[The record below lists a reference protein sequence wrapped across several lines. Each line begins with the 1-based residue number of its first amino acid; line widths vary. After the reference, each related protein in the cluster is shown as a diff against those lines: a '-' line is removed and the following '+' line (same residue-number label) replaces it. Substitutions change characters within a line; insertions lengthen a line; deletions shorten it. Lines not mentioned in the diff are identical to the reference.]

1 MIKKLWRLTV
11 RDEFS
16 AAHALRCYE
25 GKCERLHGHNYS
37 VELTVEGQK
46 LTSKTY
52 LLLDFKTLKT
62 ILADVLGKLDH
73 QMINDVPPFDE
84 SNSSSE
90 NLAQYIWQ
98 GVAARLTEC
107 GDHQA
112 KFVRLVSVSVSEKNS
127 QTAVY
132 MEIDE

>member
-16 AAHALRCYE
+16 AAHALHCYE

-46 LTSKTY
+46 LTPKTY

-73 QMINDVPPFDE
+73 RMLNDFPPFNV

-98 GVAARLTEC
+98 GVAARLAEY
-107 GDHQA
+107 GDLQA

>member
-1 MIKKLWRLTV
+1 M

>member
-46 LTSKTY
+46 LTPKTY

-62 ILADVLGKLDH
+62 ILAEVLGKLDH
-73 QMINDVPPFDE
+73 QMLNDVPPFDE

-98 GVAARLTEC
+98 GVAARLTEY

>member
-25 GKCERLHGHNYS
+25 GKCERLHGHNYA

-46 LTSKTY
+46 LTPKTY

-73 QMINDVPPFDE
+73 KMLNDFPPFNE

-98 GVAARLTEC
+98 GVAARLAEY
-107 GDHQA
+107 DDPQA